1 MLQFTLDLFAAD
13 AHPPKATQAIAPY
26 VPGEPLSDA
35 VAPAVFRHPRASRET
50 RIAQALV
57 AYEFL
62 RARRRTIGFS
72 VGPDGLSVRAPRWT
86 PVVEVEAAIQ
96 QKGRWILE
104 KLDALRQRRAL
115 LESARIEWRHGA
127 TLPYLG
133 GQIVLQLDPEHRFTG
148 KGAALVCHG
157 AIPHALHIGLSF
169 GAQPEQI
176 RDAVQA
182 WLMAQARQNFE
193 SRIAHY
199 APLLGVHISSLKL
212 SNAGTR
218 WGSASANRTIR
229 LNWRLIHFRQPVIDY
244 VVAHELSHLRVM
256 DHSPRFWETVASVV
270 PDYPTLRAQL
280 KDESVPRW

>member
-1 MLQFTLDLFAAD
+1 MLRFTLDLFAAEAD
-13 AHPPKATQAIAPY
+13 TPKSPQPGGVY
-26 VPGEPLSDA
+26 VPGEPLASA
-35 VAPAVFRHPRASRET
+35 IAPTVFRHLRANREI
-50 RIAQALV
+50 RIAQAEV
-57 AYEFL
+57 TYEFL

-86 PVVEVEAAIQ
+86 PVSEVEAAIQ

-104 KLDALRQRRAL
+104 KLDALRQRRER
-115 LESARIEWRHGA
+115 LESARIEWFHGA

-133 GQIVLQLDPEHRFTG
+133 GQIVLQLDPEHRFVG
-148 KGAALVCHG
+148 KGAALECHG
-157 AIPHALHIGLSF
+157 AALHALHIGLPFS
-169 GAQPEQI
+169 AQSTQI

-182 WLMAQARQNFE
+182 WLMSQARQNFE

-199 APLLGVHISSLKL
+199 APLLGVSVSALKL

-270 PDYPTLRAQL
+270 PDYSVLRAQL